1 MKASQDSKDKAP
13 KFGSELKDLELEEEM
28 EAKFKC
34 KVKGEPMPDVTWYVN
49 DTEVTSSEGIYVVT
63 YEEGKC
69 SLTIK
74 SVTADMNG
82 NVTCKVHYE
91 LRHGLIGIC
100 RKINCA
106 MDCKDCCAVKL
117 ERKTVAVDLL

>member
-82 NVTCKVHYE
+82 TVTCKVH
-91 LRHGLIGIC
+91 C
-100 RKINCA
+100 
-106 MDCKDCCAVKL
+106 
-117 ERKTVAVDLL
+117 